1 MHENIKG
8 FCSVLGGSRE
18 RDLLEGRCPG
28 CDRLWRCSTGQA
40 IKTVVAFEEGVR
52 GKGLGTSPEPDRAGV
67 GVESALEN
75 MKPAVVAA
83 TANEVP
89 ADRDEGGAE

>member
-40 IKTVVAFEEGVR
+40 IKTVVEFEK
-52 GKGLGTSPEPDRAGV
+52 KGRSEIVDGSSAGV

-75 MKPAVVAA
+75 MKPAVAAA
-83 TANEVP
+83 TASEVP
-89 ADRDEGGAE
+89 ADRNEDEGGAE